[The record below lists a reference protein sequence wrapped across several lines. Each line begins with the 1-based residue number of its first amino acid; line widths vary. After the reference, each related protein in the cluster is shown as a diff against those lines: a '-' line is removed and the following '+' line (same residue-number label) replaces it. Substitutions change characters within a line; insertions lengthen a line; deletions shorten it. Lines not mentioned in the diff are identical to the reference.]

1 MLDFALRYLDSGIAP
16 IPLWPDKRKNPK
28 LSSFAEFTERLPTAE
43 EVRRWWGQWPTA
55 NIGLITGYWRNL
67 VCLDFD
73 ELETYD
79 YWFANCAEGTGNY
92 TWTVT
97 TGRGVHVWYQLPT
110 DPGKSR
116 MYTHPDGFEVL
127 LRAKGGYCIAPPSIH
142 WTGKRYKTLINVQ
155 PLKVEAVPLD
165 GWMEKALQ
173 AQPAKVK
180 PVTPRMHPNIRIE
193 DIIQPIGRPSGR
205 GSYKARC
212 PFHQDDHPS
221 AWVNVEQQRFGCNA
235 CWPGQW
241 WDVVNLYAM
250 IEGISNNEA
259 YKQLATIAGGG

>member
-1 MLDFALRYLDSGIAP
+1 
-16 IPLWPDKRKNPK
+16 
-28 LSSFAEFTERLPTAE
+28 
-43 EVRRWWGQWPTA
+43 V
-55 NIGLITGYWRNL
+55 
-67 VCLDFD
+67 DFD
-73 ELETYD
+73 ERETY
-79 YWFANCAEGTGNY
+79 YHWFSKSAGGTGNY
-92 TWTVT
+92 TWTVE
-97 TGRGVHVWYQLPT
+97 TGRGVHVWFELT
-110 DPGKSR
+110 GDTGKSR

-142 WTGKRYKTLINVQ
+142 WTGKRYKTLIKAQ
-155 PLKVEAVPLD
+155 PLEVDAVPLD
-165 GWMEKALQ
+165 GWTEKALQ

-180 PVTPRMHPNIRIE
+180 PVTPRMHPSIRME
-193 DIIQPIGRPSGR
+193 DIIEPIGRPSGR

-235 CWPGQW
+235 CWPGKW

-259 YKQLATIAGGG
+259 YKQLATPG